1 MYHKI
6 LFLTAIILLQACAA
20 QNIALAATDDNDFIV
35 HKIVIQMNT
44 KNPEIQAEVL
54 ANIVNTSKYF
64 GIDNIQIELVAYGP
78 GIYFLTKKSEY
89 RKRIE
94 SLMLQDVVFSACADT
109 LKTIKRDKGIVLDLI
124 DDVVIVKNGVPR
136 MMLLQEQGYS
146 YLSP

>member
-1 MYHKI
+1 MIQKI
-6 LFLTAIILLQACAA
+6 FFIATIILISACAS
-20 QNIALAATDDNDFIV
+20 QNPALASEDENFTI

-54 ANIVNTSKYF
+54 SNIVNTSKYF
-64 GIDNIQIELVAYGP
+64 GIDNVQIELVAYGP
-78 GIYFLTKKSEY
+78 GIYFLTKQSQY

-109 LKTIKRDKGIVLDLI
+109 IKTIKRVKGIDLDLI
-124 DDVVIVKNGVPR
+124 DNVVVVRNGVPR
-136 MMLLQEQGYS
+136 IMLLQEQGYS

>member
-1 MYHKI
+1 MIKKI
-6 LFLTAIILLQACAA
+6 VFMATIILINACAI
-20 QNIALAATDDNDFIV
+20 QNPVLASEDEDFKI

-44 KNPEIQAEVL
+44 RNPEIQAEVIS
-54 ANIVNTSKYF
+54 NIVNTSKYF

-78 GIYFLTKKSEY
+78 GIYFLTKQSKY

-109 LKTIKRDKGIVLDLI
+109 LKTIKRVKGIDLDLI
-124 DDVVIVKNGVPR
+124 DDVVVVKNGVPR
-136 MMLLQEQGYS
+136 IMLLQEQGYS